1 MICCFSRDRHLTIS
15 VNCGRARRFAVAALA
30 FFVISQSFPIF
41 ANSSFTLSAWIRPK
55 SVVPSAPVVVCT
67 SDAAQWPDGFG
78 LYLDESGRV
87 SSYAGAAT
95 NPLDRVSGPV
105 PSCGL
110 WQHACLVF
118 EGGIAALYFN
128 GVLQGSATNGLD
140 SVSCDGDVFVGDD
153 GFAAFDG
160 EITLM
165 DFLPEALSSEDVA
178 ALWHE
183 AASASAPPS
192 ATPQPAVKSVTSE
205 TASASDAVPS
215 RLAERLRNLG
225 CVSTRQRPSPKPRL
239 RVFTEFAR

>member
-1 MICCFSRDRHLTIS
+1 MNLPGLSIFSLLLCS
-15 VNCGRARRFAVAALA
+15 PLFAGE
-30 FFVISQSFPIF
+30 
-41 ANSSFTLSAWIRPK
+41 SFTLSAWIRPNA
-55 SVVPSAPVVVCT
+55 VVPSAPVVVCT
-67 SDAAQWPDGFG
+67 TDAAQWPDGFG
-78 LYLDESGRV
+78 IYLDASGRV

-118 EGGIAALYFN
+118 EGGVSTLYFN

-153 GFAAFDG
+153 GVAAFDG

-165 DFLPEALSSEDVA
+165 DFLPEALSAEDVA
-178 ALWHE
+178 AVWRE
-183 AASASAPPS
+183 AAAGAAAPPS
-192 ATPQPAVKSVTSE
+192 AAPQPAEVPPAAPS
-205 TASASDAVPS
+205 ASASDADS
-215 RLAERLRNLG
+215 FRLAERLRNLG